1 MYLRGTGAGMRLVW
15 WQAHGGGDRQQTPA
29 AEASTLMPRRPG
41 RPSPAHMVCI
51 YIGEGGGLILRSKT

>member
-15 WQAHGGGDRQQTPA
+15 WQAHGGDRQQTPA

-51 YIGEGGGLILRSKT
+51 YR